1 MDIIRKSV
9 VLSTLLLLSNT
20 TVSAEGMVIYR
31 WVDEDNVVHFS
42 QHQPS
47 HNNYT
52 EITMAKSATP
62 APSESPS
69 VASDL
74 SSTLTNNETAP
85 TNQSLVAQKMA
96 ERCEEAKQN
105 IKTLTNFDDIQYTDE
120 DGNTTLLSEEDK
132 KQQLA
137 LSQRQ
142 VEVYC
147 EQ

>member
-69 VASDL
+69 VASDV

>member
-69 VASDL
+69 VASDV
-74 SSTLTNNETAP
+74 SSTLTNNETSP

>member
-74 SSTLTNNETAP
+74 SSTLTNNETSPA
-85 TNQSLVAQKMA
+85 NQSLVAQKMA